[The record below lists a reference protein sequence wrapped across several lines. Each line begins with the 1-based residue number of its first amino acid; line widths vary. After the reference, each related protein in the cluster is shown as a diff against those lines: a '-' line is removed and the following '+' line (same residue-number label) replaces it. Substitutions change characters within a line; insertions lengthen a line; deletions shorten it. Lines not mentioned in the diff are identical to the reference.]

1 MANQGYVT
9 IKLRRDSAATWTSV
23 NSVLASG
30 EPGFELDTGKLKIG
44 DGTTAWSGLSYLSGS
59 GGSGVTLEQVEDDL
73 GTSFLVSG
81 TGITLSYND
90 AGNTLTIGTS
100 GVSVLSPSGIS
111 TSQNNYDPGS
121 GDVLRLS
128 ASASGV
134 NITGL
139 VPRIEKLRIL
149 INIGSA
155 NNVTLNH
162 ESASSTAA
170 NRFITPNGGDYIV
183 APTGSTT
190 LFYDDTST
198 RWRVL

>member
-9 IKLRRDSAATWTSV
+9 IKLRRDSAARWTSV

-100 GVSVLSPSGIS
+100 GVVVLSPSGIS

-121 GDVLRLS
+121 GDVIRLS

-155 NNVTLNH
+155 NNLTLNH
-162 ESASSTAA
+162 QSSSSTAA

-183 APTGSTT
+183 SPTGSVS

>member
-9 IKLRRDSAATWTSV
+9 IKLRRDSASRWTSV
-23 NSVLASG
+23 NPVLASG

-44 DGTTAWSGLSYLSGS
+44 DGTSLWSGLSYLGGS
-59 GGSGVTLEQVEDDL
+59 GGSGITLEQVQDDM
-73 GTSFLVSG
+73 GTFLVAG
-81 TGITLSYND
+81 TGTILNYND
-90 AGNTLTIGTS
+90 ASNSLTISSS
-100 GVSVLSPSGIS
+100 GVNVLSPTAIS
-111 TSQNNYDPGS
+111 TSQNNYDPGA

-149 INIGSA
+149 INIGST
-155 NNVTLNH
+155 NNITLNN

-170 NRFITPNGGDYIV
+170 NRFITPNGGNYIV
-183 APTGSTT
+183 APTGSVS

>member
-9 IKLRRDSAATWTSV
+9 IKLRRDPASRWTSV
-23 NSVLASG
+23 NPVLASG

-44 DGTTAWSGLSYLSGS
+44 DGTSLWSGLSYLGGS
-59 GGSGVTLEQVEDDL
+59 GGSGITLEQVQDDM
-73 GTSFLVSG
+73 GTFLVAG
-81 TGITLSYND
+81 TGTILNYND
-90 AGNTLTIGTS
+90 ASNSLTISSS
-100 GVSVLSPSGIS
+100 GVNVLSPTAIS
-111 TSQNNYDPGS
+111 TSQNNYDPGA

-149 INIGSA
+149 INIGST
-155 NNVTLNH
+155 NNITLNN

-170 NRFITPNGGDYIV
+170 NRFITPNGGNYIV
-183 APTGSTT
+183 APTGSVS

>member
-9 IKLRRDSAATWTSV
+9 IKLRRDSASRWTSV
-23 NSVLASG
+23 NPVLASG

-44 DGTTAWSGLSYLSGS
+44 DGISLWSGLSYLGGS
-59 GGSGVTLEQVEDDL
+59 GGSGITLEQVQDDM
-73 GTSFLVSG
+73 GTFLVAG
-81 TGITLSYND
+81 TGTILNYND
-90 AGNTLTIGTS
+90 ASNSLTISSS
-100 GVSVLSPSGIS
+100 GVNVLSPTAIS

-149 INIGSA
+149 INIGST
-155 NNVTLNH
+155 NNITLNN

-170 NRFITPNGGDYIV
+170 NRFITPNGGNYIV
-183 APTGSTT
+183 APTGSVS